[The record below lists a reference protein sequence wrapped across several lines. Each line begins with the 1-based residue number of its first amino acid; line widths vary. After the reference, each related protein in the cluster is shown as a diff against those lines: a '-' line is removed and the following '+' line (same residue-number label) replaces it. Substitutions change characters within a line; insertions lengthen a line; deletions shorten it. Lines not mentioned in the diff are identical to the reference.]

1 MTKKSEQKI
10 KNLSIV
16 HDWLTNMGGAEQVVI
31 NFHRS
36 FPTAPIYTLFYTPS
50 NLSPELQNLD
60 VHTSFLQKD
69 KPVLKH
75 QKYFPLMPL
84 AWRKMELENT
94 NVILSSSSS
103 CAKGVKKPKN
113 AIHICYIHTPM
124 RYAYE
129 FEDEYLE
136 KFGSVKKLAAK
147 ILIFFIRAWDK
158 KNSKKV
164 DLFIANSHEVANRV
178 KKHYHRD
185 AIVINAPVR
194 VDKFAPS
201 ENTEDYYVAFSRLV
215 KYKRIE
221 LAISACKKLG
231 RKLYVLGDGEEREN
245 LERLAYGKDYDKVQ
259 DFLAKNSSSDLPENF
274 EGHTIRFFGRV
285 SDEDLR
291 KYLSECKAL
300 IFPAYEDFG
309 IAPVEAEASGRPVIA
324 YKKGGALD
332 TVKDGETGVFF
343 EKQTTNS
350 VAEAIE
356 KFEKMNFDSN
366 KIRKHAETFSEENF
380 RTKIETAVS
389 EFLKN
394 PKISTDKLQKIVDRS
409 VQSPVQ
415 KSSTKSRK
423 ESQK

>member
-1 MTKKSEQKI
+1 VTKKSEQKI

-178 KKHYHRD
+178 KKHYYRD

-201 ENTEDYYVAFSRLV
+201 NSQGDYYVAFSRLV
-215 KYKRIE
+215 KYKRID
-221 LAISACKKLG
+221 LAISACKNSA
-231 RKLYVLGDGEEREN
+231 EN
-245 LERLAYGKDYDKVQ
+245 CT
-259 DFLAKNSSSDLPENF
+259 FLATGKNAKTSSASPTAKIMTKFKIFLQK
-274 EGHTIRFFGRV
+274 TAQATC
-285 SDEDLR
+285 R
-291 KYLSECKAL
+291 KISK
-300 IFPAYEDFG
+300 
-309 IAPVEAEASGRPVIA
+309 VTQ
-324 YKKGGALD
+324 LD
-332 TVKDGETGVFF
+332 S
-343 EKQTTNS
+343 S
-350 VAEAIE
+350 VA
-356 KFEKMNFDSN
+356 FP
-366 KIRKHAETFSEENF
+366 
-380 RTKIETAVS
+380 TKI
-389 EFLKN
+389 
-394 PKISTDKLQKIVDRS
+394 
-409 VQSPVQ
+409 
-415 KSSTKSRK
+415 
-423 ESQK
+423 